1 MRGVVVLQS
10 GEVIE
15 VGGHGDLYRTNVRY
29 RLGGLGRGVN
39 IGSTSLETIPKN
51 QVERVIKAIQQFKQK
66 EAA

>member
-1 MRGVVVLQS
+1 
-10 GEVIE
+10 
-15 VGGHGDLYRTNVRY
+15 
-29 RLGGLGRGVN
+29 LGRGVN